1 MKFIFQISNE
11 VPFVQPSSQHKLKNS
26 ASCFRECVNDESCA
40 VVAIGDESLFVA
52 QEHERN
58 CLMYSNR
65 SVLLQTEYEERWKV
79 YAKVLILS
87 IYIYLSIVYQTLIGC
102 GRHQYWPQYLKLLY
116 FCGDTF
122 ITTNFGRS

>member
-1 MKFIFQISNE
+1 MKFILQISNE

-65 SVLLQTEYEERWKV
+65 SVLLQTGYEDRWKV
-79 YAKVLILS
+79 YAKVLIYS
-87 IYIYLSIVYQTLIGC
+87 ILNTYWMWSTPILAPILKIVMFL
-102 GRHQYWPQYLKLLY
+102 R
-116 FCGDTF
+116 
-122 ITTNFGRS
+122 